1 MAASGDSVFSWAGR
15 CGRARGLSVTSL
27 SDLRVARRRLHAT
40 VALSL
45 TERCTARCRHCSVR
59 AAPNGKPAADAS
71 RVGRWIHS
79 VAEVP
84 SLEMIAI
91 TGGEPFLEE
100 GALHGALAAAEASE
114 LRTVVFTNA
123 YWAETQNV
131 ARGTLARFPHI
142 DLLEIS
148 ADVFHEEFVP
158 LSNLRHAA
166 EAALARGMGVWF
178 QMNEFQGDAFGTRL
192 RDVLGP
198 EIVDAA
204 DFTHSPLLDVGRAR
218 DLGLSGAARRGAEF
232 PSGRCNLLTSPI
244 IRPDGSVLA
253 CCNEQVY
260 GETEGHVLH
269 LGSLERTSFLEM
281 VRVVQSDP
289 LLEAFRTFGPAHVA
303 QMAAKIGWS
312 PGLYREGNICDL
324 CRDLLADPAIVSKLR
339 RGLSEPDQKRL
350 VRLATEYL
358 EARSEVDESGAL
370 SP

>member
-1 MAASGDSVFSWAGR
+1 MIRLADVEI
-15 CGRARGLSVTSL
+15 ARKK
-27 SDLRVARRRLHAT
+27 LHAT

-59 AAPNGKPAADAS
+59 AAPSGEPAADAS
-71 RVGRWIHS
+71 RVGRWVRG
-79 VAEVP
+79 VADVP

-100 GALHGALAAAEASE
+100 GALHGALSAAAASE
-114 LRTVVFTNA
+114 LHTVVFTNA
-123 YWAETQNV
+123 YWAETLSA
-131 ARGTLARFPHI
+131 ARSTLARFPQI

-158 LSNLRHAA
+158 LKNLRYAA
-166 EAALARGMGVWF
+166 EAALECGIGVWF
-178 QMNEFQGDAFGTRL
+178 QMNEFQGDTFGARL
-192 RDVLGP
+192 RDVLGS

-204 DFTHSPLLDVGRAR
+204 DVTHSPLLDVGRAR
-218 DLGLSGAARRGAEF
+218 DLGLRGPARRSAEF
-232 PSGRCNLLTSPI
+232 PSGRCNPLTSPI

-260 GETEGHVLH
+260 GEAEGHVLH
-269 LGSLERTSFLEM
+269 LGSLDRTSFLEM
-281 VRVVQSDP
+281 VRLVQSDP

-303 QMAAKIGWS
+303 QMAGEIGWS

-324 CRDLLADPAIVSKLR
+324 CRDLLADPDIVSKLR
-339 RGLSEPDQKRL
+339 QVLSEPDQKRL
-350 VRLATEYL
+350 VRLAAEYL
-358 EARSEVDESGAL
+358 EAKSEIAASGAA